1 MTARVDSLDNT
12 NGWAKAG
19 VVLRNDLTDDGSSAG
34 YAAVVVTPSNGVS
47 FQRDSN
53 ADGYLDE
60 LTSTAATVKA
70 PVWLRLTRTATQVSA
85 YYSTDGSTFTQV
97 GSKVTLPSMATT
109 QDAGVIHTAH
119 STTAGSATFSN
130 LRIVTSPY
138 KAYSSIPAAV
148 SQSGGVTSLTG
159 AGIDIWR
166 SGTAY
171 DDEYSAAYRTG
182 AAGTSST
189 VTVRVASQDKTN
201 SWAKAGVMLR
211 NNIASAGS
219 STGYLV
225 LATTPGNGIALSSDS
240 NGDGYLDTN
249 TIKTGSATVALS
261 GSAWSGTA
269 RRSPAP
275 TRRWHH
281 LDHRRN
287 RDTDR
292 GEQHPGR
299 GHVLHGPRRKYRHRD
314 LQPVLRQ
321 LTSGSGHDLRNEF
334 RVPVQPPH
342 RHAERR
348 HAGNPVSPSPTRGQ
362 AAHDVA
368 LQHDEEDEDGMTA
381 SRRGGNTFV

>member
-1 MTARVDSLDNT
+1 VTARVDSLDKT
-12 NGWAKAG
+12 SGWAKAG

-34 YAAVVVTPSNGVS
+34 YAAVVVTPDNGVS
-47 FQRDSN
+47 FQRDSD
-53 ADGYLDE
+53 ADGYLDK

-85 YYSTDGSTFTQV
+85 HYSTDGSTFTQV

-148 SQSGGVTSLTG
+148 SQSGQVTSLTG
-159 AGIDIWR
+159 AGIDVWR

-171 DDEYSAAYRTG
+171 DDEYSAAYQTG
-182 AAGTSST
+182 GAGTSST

-201 SWAKAGVMLR
+201 SWAKAGLMLR

-249 TIKTGSATVALS
+249 TLKTGSATVAPVWLRLVR
-261 GSAWSGTA
+261 SGTSVTGSYSA
-269 RRSPAP
+269 DGTTWTTVGTATLTGANS
-275 TRRWHH
+275 T
-281 LDHRRN
+281 LDAGMFS
-287 RDTDR
+287 T
-292 GEQHPGR
+292 
-299 GHVLHGPRRKYRHRD
+299 
-314 LQPVLRQ
+314 
-321 LTSGSGHDLRNEF
+321 
-334 RVPVQPPH
+334 
-342 RHAERR
+342 A
-348 HAGNPVSPSPTRGQ
+348 HAGSIGTATFSRFSVS
-362 AAHDVA
+362 
-368 LQHDEEDEDGMTA
+368 
-381 SRRGGNTFV
+381 